1 MSSAE
6 SQGEGL
12 FKFQKKENLIHLAR
26 NQNSNEKEKEATTKL
41 QLKVTQSEEKTNKK
55 EEKTPLEVFAEENK
69 LDLAL
74 VMQIESE
81 IMDSGPGV
89 DWKDIAGLVHVK
101 RIIRET
107 IIYPSLRPDIF
118 KGVRRPARG
127 ILLFG
132 PPGTGKTMI
141 GKAIASQLKSTFF
154 SISSSS
160 LVSKWI
166 GESEKLIK

>member
-1 MSSAE
+1 ME
-6 SQGEGL
+6 
-12 FKFQKKENLIHLAR
+12 II
-26 NQNSNEKEKEATTKL
+26 
-41 QLKVTQSEEKTNKK
+41 
-55 EEKTPLEVFAEENK
+55 AEENK
-69 LDLAL
+69 LDFAL
-74 VMQIESE
+74 VTQIESD

-89 DWKDIAGLVHVK
+89 DWKDIAGLSHVK

-166 GESEKLIK
+166 GESEKLIKYLFCKQ

>member
-1 MSSAE
+1 M
-6 SQGEGL
+6 
-12 FKFQKKENLIHLAR
+12 IIII
-26 NQNSNEKEKEATTKL
+26 
-41 QLKVTQSEEKTNKK
+41 KVSKTIKIFHNKK
-55 EEKTPLEVFAEENK
+55 YNKKDEEPKSPLEIFAEENN
-69 LDLAL
+69 LDISL
-74 VMQIESE
+74 VLQIESE
-81 IMDSGPGV
+81 IMDQGPGV
-89 DWKDIAGLVHVK
+89 FWNDIAGLVHVK

-166 GESEKLIK
+166 GESEKLIKYCLFLKRLQNKFFLFH